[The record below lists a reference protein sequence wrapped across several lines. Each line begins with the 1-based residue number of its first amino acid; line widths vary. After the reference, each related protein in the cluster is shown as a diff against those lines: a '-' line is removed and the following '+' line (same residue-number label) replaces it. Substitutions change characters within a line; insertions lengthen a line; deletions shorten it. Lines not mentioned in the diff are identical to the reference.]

1 MVAAALRE
9 DLAGRLG
16 RPLPVRRTF
25 PGEELVGRRYRPPF
39 DDFWNRHHALEGRL
53 PGGGSVPAF
62 WRVLAADFV
71 ELDQGTGLVHEAPAF
86 GEVDHDLHRK
96 TVSGY
101 ENAGEIPLPCAVG
114 ADGRFTAEVPWL
126 EGQWVKEADKA
137 IVRRL
142 REEGRLLHHETIRH
156 EYPFCWRS
164 DEDPL
169 IQYARPAWF
178 IRTTARKDAAL
189 ANSGAVNWLPEH
201 IKEGRFGD
209 FLRNNVDWALS
220 RERFWG
226 TPLNIW
232 INDETGRLE
241 APASVAEIEAKN
253 PDAFAAFRKA
263 RAERPDLD
271 PDLLVHKPWVDEVT
285 WTNPGEPGVYRR
297 VPEVIDCWFDSG
309 AMPFAQWG
317 FPHRNRDRFEKAFP
331 ADYIVEAV
339 DQTRGWFY
347 SLLMISTL
355 LFDEDTCG
363 RLGLP
368 APDGSHPYRSCLVL
382 GHVTD
387 PEGRKES
394 KSRGNYTPPEETLA
408 EAGADAFRW
417 FFLAGAAPW
426 ANKRHSLQ
434 NVRAA
439 AREFPLKLRN
449 VYSFFTIYAEIDG
462 FDPRTDRGRPVPERP
477 ALDRWIL
484 SHLEETTAGVTAGL
498 EEIRAYDA
506 ARSLAAF
513 AESLSNWWLR
523 RSRRRFWEAGR
534 GADKLDAYRT
544 LYDALVRLSQLAAPF
559 VPFLAE
565 EIHRNLVAGP
575 YGDEA
580 PESVHLTDWPERE
593 FPLDAGL
600 NEEMAAVRE
609 IASLGLRV
617 RKEHEIRV
625 RQPLAGASVAVAEE
639 GLRARLDRHRD
650 LIADELNVREVR
662 FREDPEADLEFV
674 VKPNFR
680 RLGPPARPPDAGG
693 PAGDLRARRP
703 RGPGCARRRI
713 AGARAAGRRDRGHR
727 RRGPRDRVA
736 PPGRTRDCREPAG
749 DRGPRHGADS
759 RTSRRRPLPG
769 TPQPGAEL
777 PEGPRPALRGADS
790 RRARRGGGDGSL
802 LAVVRERE
810 AHFLNET
817 LAVELVAGELPGA
830 ERREIEVE
838 GETATLCWRLSPDE
852 LEHPLLGRR
861 LPGRRRRCGH
871 RDPEAGRAAGDH
883 LARGRASRS
892 AGVPDGG
899 DPGGDGPGPHGSRPR
914 GSQLL
919 AEPRDH
925 GTARVPRDADG
936 PHRAHPMHPEE
947 ILVCSGGLEGI
958 RHAFNALINP
968 GDPVL
973 VEDPTYMVALQVC
986 RELAGVPVG
995 VASDDAGMIPEA
1007 LDDTVRRLAREGRP
1021 PGVLYVGP
1029 SFQNPTGRTWS
1040 LGRRREVLEVAERH
1054 DLAVVEDHAYGE
1066 LRYEGEWLPSLK
1078 SLAPERVIF
1087 VHTFSKIFGPGLR
1100 LGWVA
1105 ADRDFIE
1112 RLGLLKL
1119 GTDQCSGALVQ
1130 RLALAYGTAGGLDAQ
1145 VERAQDLY
1153 RRKRDAMIDALA
1165 DFPCRTPWLR
1175 PDGGFFLWSEV
1186 GCDTEKLLLRSIERH
1201 GVAFVAGNCFFAD
1214 PNSPVAR
1221 VSLRLS
1227 YSYVAEDLI
1236 PEAIGRLGEALRETV
1251 GS

>member
-1 MVAAALRE
+1 MTLFRPARTVADIADVEEETRRFWEERDIFQKSVARRAGGKPWVWHDGPPTANGRPHNGHVLTRVFKDVFPRFHTMRGRYAERIAGWDTHGLPVEVEVEKELGIHGRAGIEEYGVGPFVEKCMASVFRYIRDWEEMTARIGHWVDLDHAYVTYRRSYVESVWWALAELHRKGLLYRGEKVVWWWAQGGTALSSAEVGLGYREVDDPAVYVTLPLVDDPGLSLVVWTTTPWTLPSNLYAAVRPGTDYVEVEDTPAGGATRRLVVAAALRE

-16 RPLPVRRTF
+16 RALPVRRAF

-39 DDFWNRHHALEGRL
+39 DDFWNRHHALAGRL

-62 WRVLAADFV
+62 WRVLPADFV

-96 TVSGY
+96 TVSAY
-101 ENAGEIPLPCAVG
+101 ENADEIPLPCAIG
-114 ADGRFTAEVPWL
+114 PDGRFTAEVPWL
-126 EGQWVKEADKA
+126 EGQWVKAADKA

-164 DEDPL
+164 DQDPL

-201 IKEGRFGD
+201 IREGRFGD

-232 INDETGRLE
+232 INDATGRLE
-241 APASVAEIEAKN
+241 TPASVAEIEAKN

-317 FPHRNRDRFEKAFP
+317 FPHQNRDRFRKAFP

-368 APDGSHPYRSCLVL
+368 APDGPHPYRSCLVL

-408 EAGADAFRW
+408 EVGADAFRW
-417 FFLAGAAPW
+417 FFLTSTVPW

-439 AREFPLKLRN
+439 AREFPLELRN

-462 FDPRTDRGRPVPERP
+462 FDPRTDRGRPVPERA

-484 SHLEETTAGVTAGL
+484 SHLEETTAAVTGGLEECEPNDQIRGLEECEPNDQIRGL
-498 EEIRAYDA
+498 EEIEAYGA

-513 AESLSNWWLR
+513 TDSLSNWWLR

-534 GADKLDAYRT
+534 GAEKLDAYRT
-544 LYDALVRLSQLAAPF
+544 LYDVLVRISKLAAPF

-575 YGDEA
+575 FGDEE

-593 FPLDAGL
+593 FPLDSGL

-617 RKEHEIRV
+617 RNEQKIRV
-625 RQPLAGASVAVAEE
+625 RQPLATASVAVAEA
-639 GLRARLDRHRD
+639 GLRARLGRHRD

-662 FREDPEADLEFV
+662 FREDPEADMEFV

-680 RLGPPARPPDAGG
+680 RLGPRLGG
-693 PAGDLRARRP
+693 RMQVVRMAMIELDGRKVRNALAHGSRQYDLVVPGPEGKPVAIELKAHDVEIESRP
-703 RGPGCARRRI
+703 REGHAI
-713 AGARAAGRRDRGHR
+713 AGSPLAT
-727 RRGPRDRVA
+727 VA
-736 PPGRTRDCREPAG
+736 LDTV
-749 DRGPRHGADS
+749 
-759 RTSRRRPLPG
+759 L
-769 TPQPGAEL
+769 TPE
-777 PEGPRPALRGADS
+777 
-790 RRARRGGGDGSL
+790 L
-802 LAVVRERE
+802 LAEGRYRELLNRVQRFRKDLNLPYVARIRVGLEVVKGESSLVSVVRERE
-810 AHFLNET
+810 QHFLEET
-817 LAVELVAGELPGA
+817 LAVEFSMGRLSETSRLSESLATSVARKGTARKGGTRKGA
-830 ERREIEVE
+830 ARKRVTRKKATRKKMTRKKMARQRTTRGTVVRAVGQRIATREIEIE
-838 GETATLCWRLSPDE
+838 GERAILS
-852 LEHPLLGRR
+852 
-861 LPGRRRRCGH
+861 
-871 RDPEAGRAAGDH
+871 
-883 LARGRASRS
+883 
-892 AGVPDGG
+892 
-899 DPGGDGPGPHGSRPR
+899 
-914 GSQLL
+914 
-919 AEPRDH
+919 
-925 GTARVPRDADG
+925 
-936 PHRAHPMHPEE
+936 
-947 ILVCSGGLEGI
+947 
-958 RHAFNALINP
+958 
-968 GDPVL
+968 
-973 VEDPTYMVALQVC
+973 
-986 RELAGVPVG
+986 
-995 VASDDAGMIPEA
+995 
-1007 LDDTVRRLAREGRP
+1007 
-1021 PGVLYVGP
+1021 
-1029 SFQNPTGRTWS
+1029 
-1040 LGRRREVLEVAERH
+1040 LEV
-1054 DLAVVEDHAYGE
+1054 
-1066 LRYEGEWLPSLK
+1066 
-1078 SLAPERVIF
+1078 
-1087 VHTFSKIFGPGLR
+1087 
-1100 LGWVA
+1100 
-1105 ADRDFIE
+1105 
-1112 RLGLLKL
+1112 
-1119 GTDQCSGALVQ
+1119 
-1130 RLALAYGTAGGLDAQ
+1130 
-1145 VERAQDLY
+1145 
-1153 RRKRDAMIDALA
+1153 
-1165 DFPCRTPWLR
+1165 
-1175 PDGGFFLWSEV
+1175 
-1186 GCDTEKLLLRSIERH
+1186 
-1201 GVAFVAGNCFFAD
+1201 
-1214 PNSPVAR
+1214 
-1221 VSLRLS
+1221 VS
-1227 YSYVAEDLI
+1227 A
-1236 PEAIGRLGEALRETV
+1236 
-1251 GS
+1251 

>member
-1 MVAAALRE
+1 MTLFRPARTVAEIAAVEDETRAFWEERGIFEKSVARRAGGEPWVWHDGPPTANGRPHNGHVLTRVFKDVFPRFHTMRGRYAERIAGWDTHGLPVEVEVEKELGIHGRAGIEEYGVGPFVEKCMASVFRYIRDWEEMTSRIGHWVDLDHAYVTYRRSYVESVWWALAELHRKGLLYRGEKVVWWWAQGGTALSSAEVGLGYREVDDPAVYVTLPLVDDPGLLLVVWTTTPWTLPSNLYSAVRPGTDYVEVEDTPEGGETRRLVVAAALRE

-39 DDFWNRHHALEGRL
+39 DDFWNRLHALEGRL

-62 WRVLAADFV
+62 WRILAADFV

-101 ENAGEIPLPCAVG
+101 ENADEIPLPCAVG
-114 ADGRFTAEVPWL
+114 ADGCFTAEVPWL

-164 DEDPL
+164 DQDPL

-253 PDAFAAFRKA
+253 PDAFTAFRKA
-263 RAERPDLD
+263 WEERPELD

-317 FPHRNRDRFEKAFP
+317 FPHENRDRFEKAFP

-368 APDGSHPYRSCLVL
+368 APGGSHPYRSCLVL

-462 FDPRTDRGRPVPERP
+462 FDPRRDRGRPVPERP

-484 SHLEETTAGVTAGL
+484 SHLEETTAEVTEGL

-575 YGDEA
+575 FGDEA

-639 GLRARLDRHRD
+639 GLRARLDRYRD

-680 RLGPPARPPDAGG
+680 RLGPRLGRRMQVARKAIFALDGRAARDALAAGSLGLQLPGG
-693 PAGDLRARRP
+693 EAVTLDAEDLAIESRP
-703 RGPGCARRRI
+703 REGRAI
-713 AGARAAGRRDRGHR
+713 AGSPLATVALDTVLTPELIAEGRYRELLNRVQNFRKDLDLPYVARI
-727 RRGPRDRVA
+727 RVA
-736 PPGRTRDCREPAG
+736 LA
-749 DRGPRHGADS
+749 GAD
-759 RTSRRRPLPG
+759 
-769 TPQPGAEL
+769 
-777 PEGPRPALRGADS
+777 
-790 RRARRGGGDGSL
+790 GDGSL
-802 LAVVRERE
+802 LAVARERE
-810 AHFLNET
+810 AHFLDET
-817 LAVELVAGELPGA
+817 LSVELVAGELPGA
-830 ERREIEVE
+830 ERREIEIE
-838 GETATLCWRLSPDE
+838 GETATLS
-852 LEHPLLGRR
+852 
-861 LPGRRRRCGH
+861 
-871 RDPEAGRAAGDH
+871 
-883 LARGRASRS
+883 
-892 AGVPDGG
+892 
-899 DPGGDGPGPHGSRPR
+899 
-914 GSQLL
+914 
-919 AEPRDH
+919 
-925 GTARVPRDADG
+925 
-936 PHRAHPMHPEE
+936 
-947 ILVCSGGLEGI
+947 
-958 RHAFNALINP
+958 
-968 GDPVL
+968 
-973 VEDPTYMVALQVC
+973 
-986 RELAGVPVG
+986 
-995 VASDDAGMIPEA
+995 
-1007 LDDTVRRLAREGRP
+1007 
-1021 PGVLYVGP
+1021 
-1029 SFQNPTGRTWS
+1029 
-1040 LGRRREVLEVAERH
+1040 LEV
-1054 DLAVVEDHAYGE
+1054 
-1066 LRYEGEWLPSLK
+1066 
-1078 SLAPERVIF
+1078 
-1087 VHTFSKIFGPGLR
+1087 
-1100 LGWVA
+1100 
-1105 ADRDFIE
+1105 
-1112 RLGLLKL
+1112 
-1119 GTDQCSGALVQ
+1119 
-1130 RLALAYGTAGGLDAQ
+1130 
-1145 VERAQDLY
+1145 
-1153 RRKRDAMIDALA
+1153 
-1165 DFPCRTPWLR
+1165 
-1175 PDGGFFLWSEV
+1175 
-1186 GCDTEKLLLRSIERH
+1186 
-1201 GVAFVAGNCFFAD
+1201 
-1214 PNSPVAR
+1214 VAR
-1221 VSLRLS
+1221 
-1227 YSYVAEDLI
+1227 
-1236 PEAIGRLGEALRETV
+1236 
-1251 GS
+1251 